1 MFNSGYALV
10 DCTGINLLSESEVTV
25 DGIYAKCKAAYDSG
39 KPIIACNCTYGAGV
53 DMTPVPVMG
62 IIEDSSYV
70 FTASILQIR
79 VAPDDGVTI
88 TSLLGG

>member
-10 DCTGINLLSESEVTV
+10 DCTGINLLSQSEVTV

-53 DMTPVPVMG
+53 DMTPVSVMG
-62 IIEDSSYV
+62 IIEDGSFI
-70 FTASILQIR
+70 FTASILQIK